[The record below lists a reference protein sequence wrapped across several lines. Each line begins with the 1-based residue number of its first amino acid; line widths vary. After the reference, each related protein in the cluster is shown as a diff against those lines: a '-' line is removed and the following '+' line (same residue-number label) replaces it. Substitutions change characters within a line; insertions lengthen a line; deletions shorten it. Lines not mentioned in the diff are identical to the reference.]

1 MSEHVPFTDS
11 TDVLVIGGGMAG
23 WPELSRCVKTAP
35 TSRSWSGRPNSATAL
50 LVDAKTSRQW
60 IS

>member
-23 WPELSRCVKTAP
+23 LAGALALRENGADVTLVERAPEFGDC
-35 TSRSWSGRPNSATAL
+35 TSS
-50 LVDAKTSRQW
+50 
-60 IS
+60 